1 MLIQAFT
8 PCEEMRDQEKLPEEV
23 KSFLEDDGFTRNKCG
38 SEWGRR
44 KSNGRQRVGASQ
56 FHTGKISLRRPG
68 FFRAQRGAGW
78 CFEGWNRKRRM
89 THSKAAAWKS

>member
-8 PCEEMRDQEKLPEEV
+8 PCEEMRDQEMLPEEV
-23 KSFLEDDGFTRNKCG
+23 RSPLEDDGFTRNKCG

-56 FHTGKISLRRPG
+56 FRTGKISLRRPG
-68 FFRAQRGAGW
+68 FFRAQRGALVGVLKGGTGR
-78 CFEGWNRKRRM
+78 EG
-89 THSKAAAWKS
+89 

>member
-8 PCEEMRDQEKLPEEV
+8 SCEEMRDQKMLPEEV
-23 KSFLEDDGFTRNKCG
+23 RSPLEDDGFTLNKCR

-56 FHTGKISLRRPG
+56 FRTGTISFRHPG
-68 FFRAQRGAGW
+68 FLRAPRGAGW